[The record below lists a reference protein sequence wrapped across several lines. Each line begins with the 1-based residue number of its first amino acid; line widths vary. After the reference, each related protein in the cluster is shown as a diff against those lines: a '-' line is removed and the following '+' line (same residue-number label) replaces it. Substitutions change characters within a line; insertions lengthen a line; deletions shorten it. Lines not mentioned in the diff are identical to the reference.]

1 MYGLKNY
8 TKRHDQSIEL
18 SYLQEDNQDEWKD
31 RELYKLVEAKFPDC
45 KEYNHLTDW
54 SL

>member
-1 MYGLKNY
+1 MYGLKSY
-8 TKRHDQSIEL
+8 TNRHDQSIEP
-18 SYLQEDNQDEWKD
+18 QDEWKD